1 MGETTISTALRED
14 PVSRMR
20 RLQSGRRTQSGE
32 VMDDIYSAYFGT
44 ARDRLVGGEVDQ
56 LVDSFLLAE
65 GASTQGSTRCV
76 GRLKEG
82 RALAIIGGSGTGKSR
97 TLDRHFLKREEF
109 AGYGDPNSD
118 CPLISLT
125 VPSPCTPR
133 LLGMSILNRIPY
145 TISREL
151 KENVVWELVHHQ
163 LQLRGIRFL
172 HLDELQH
179 VQQSRNVVEI
189 KKVQDSLKSLMQSPR
204 WPVWLILS
212 GLPSITSMLSG
223 DEDAGEHGDQQVWRR
238 TRFVV
243 FEDLDLAKDTPLVR
257 HLLRTF
263 AGEKAALSID
273 ALESDEFI
281 ARLLHASIYRLG
293 IGIEFVQDAIWN
305 ALLQESRSLGMEHFA
320 AAFAA
325 RTGCLPA
332 DNVFNAALTDWH
344 LIDPRKVLQRK
355 VQGASQN
362 AGELPA
368 KFKAPR
374 DTRNK

>member
-1 MGETTISTALRED
+1 MGKTTITPALHED
-14 PVSRMR
+14 AVSRLR
-20 RLQSGRRTQSGE
+20 RLQSGRRTHSAEIMAG
-32 VMDDIYSAYFGT
+32 ISSAYLGT
-44 ARDRLVGGEVDQ
+44 ARDRVVDAEVDQ
-56 LVDSFLLAE
+56 LIDSFLLAE
-65 GASTQGSTRCV
+65 DASAAGFARCV

-118 CPLISLT
+118 CMLVSFT
-125 VPSPCTPR
+125 APSPCTPR
-133 LLGMSILNRIPY
+133 LLAMSILNAIRY
-145 TISREL
+145 TTSREL
-151 KENVVWELVHHQ
+151 RENVAWELVHHQ
-163 LQLRGIRFL
+163 LELRGIRFL
-172 HLDELQH
+172 HIDELQH

-189 KKVQDSLKSLMQSPR
+189 GKVQDSLKGLMQSPR

-212 GLPSITSMLSG
+212 GLPSITSLLSG
-223 DEDAGEHGDQQVWRR
+223 DESAGEDGDQQVWRR

-243 FEDLDLAKDTPLVR
+243 FEDLDLAKDAPLIR
-257 HLLRTF
+257 HLLRSF
-263 AGEKAALSID
+263 GGEKAALSID
-273 ALESDEFI
+273 ALEDDEFI

-293 IGIEFVQDAIWN
+293 IAIEFVQDAIWN
-305 ALLQESRSLGMEHFA
+305 ALLQDSRSLGMEHFA

-332 DNVFNAALTDWH
+332 DNVFNAAITDWH

-355 VQGASQN
+355 VQSDSQD
-362 AGELPA
+362 GSDLPA

>member
-1 MGETTISTALRED
+1 MGETTITTDLHED

-20 RLQSGRRTQSGE
+20 RLQSGRRTHSAE
-32 VMDDIYSAYFGT
+32 VMAGISSAYFVT
-44 ARDRLVGGEVDQ
+44 ARDRVVDAEVDQ
-56 LVDSFLLAE
+56 HIDSFLLAE
-65 GASTQGSTRCV
+65 GASIAGSARCV

-109 AGYGDPNSD
+109 AGYGDPDSD
-118 CPLISLT
+118 CMLISLT
-125 VPSPCTPR
+125 TPSPCTLR
-133 LLGMSILNRIPY
+133 LLGVSILNALRY
-145 TISREL
+145 TTSREL
-151 KENVVWELVHHQ
+151 RENVVWELVHHQ

-172 HLDELQH
+172 HIDELQH

-189 KKVQDSLKSLMQSPR
+189 GKVQDSLKGLMQSPR

-212 GLPSITSMLSG
+212 GLPSITSLLSG
-223 DEDAGEHGDQQVWRR
+223 DESAGEDGDQQVWRR

-243 FEDLDLAKDTPLVR
+243 FEDLDLAKDAPLIR
-257 HLLRTF
+257 HLLRSF
-263 AGEKAALSID
+263 GGEKAALSID
-273 ALESDEFI
+273 ALENDEFI

-293 IGIEFVQDAIWN
+293 IAIEFVQDAIWN
-305 ALLQESRSLGMEHFA
+305 ALLQDSRSLGMEHFA

-325 RTGCLPA
+325 RSGCLPA
-332 DNVFNAALTDWH
+332 DNVFNAAITDWH

-355 VQGASQN
+355 VQSDSQD
-362 AGELPA
+362 GSDLPA